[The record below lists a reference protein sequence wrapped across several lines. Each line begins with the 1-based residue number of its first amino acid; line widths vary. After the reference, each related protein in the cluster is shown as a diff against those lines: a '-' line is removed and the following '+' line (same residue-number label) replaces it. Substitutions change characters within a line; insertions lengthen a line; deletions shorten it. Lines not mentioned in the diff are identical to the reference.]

1 MLDLE
6 GKIRLLMLVDGLAP
20 DQSYLTN
27 LTKDEARVLKRK
39 YRKVKRKVGKLGY
52 QSVRAYYISKAKK
65 LTCA

>member
-1 MLDLE
+1 
-6 GKIRLLMLVDGLAP
+6 MLVDGLAP

-27 LTKDEARVLKRK
+27 LTKNEARVLKRK